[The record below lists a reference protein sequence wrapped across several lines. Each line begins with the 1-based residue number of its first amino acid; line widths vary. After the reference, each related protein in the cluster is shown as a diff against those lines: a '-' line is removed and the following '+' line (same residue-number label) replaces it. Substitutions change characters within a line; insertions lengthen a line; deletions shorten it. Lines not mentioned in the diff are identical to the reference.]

1 MTPTDVAAIA
11 EARRRWLEAQSD
23 EGDAREA
30 LIAALREARQHG
42 ATLQQLAEA
51 MNVSRQ
57 YMHKLLRT
65 TSEGSSTR

>member
-1 MTPTDVAAIA
+1 MTEQLSDLT
-11 EARRRWLEAQSD
+11 EAKAYWEQCRERQENS
-23 EGDAREA
+23 REA

-57 YMHKLLRT
+57 YMHKLLR
-65 TSEGSSTR
+65 